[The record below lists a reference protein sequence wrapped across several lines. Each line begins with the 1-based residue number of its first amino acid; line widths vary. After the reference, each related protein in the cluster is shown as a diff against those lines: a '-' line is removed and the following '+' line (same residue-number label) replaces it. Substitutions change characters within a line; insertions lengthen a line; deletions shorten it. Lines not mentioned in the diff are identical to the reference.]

1 MSLLYP
7 LWLAKL
13 SLWFISTT
21 LIIFRYQ
28 ASNVDTFR
36 YKFKSFVSTVIVGWR
51 LVPLFEK
58 HNLLLFVF
66 IYHPYFLLLVCN
78 RSANSFSFNRPTSS
92 AYRISLHNF
101 NNLHYM
107 VVELRDGCWAPCG
120 LFRVFFTFA
129 LIFLFLK
136 LFNVPMTVLASDW
149 VTKR

>member
-28 ASNVDTFR
+28 ASKVDTFR

-107 VVELRDGCWAPCG
+107 VVELRAGSFA
-120 LFRVFFTFA
+120 FFFTFA

-149 VTKR
+149 VAKR